1 MTKHVMRPKVKEAF
15 EHFVRDYPE
24 TLSCLAE
31 VERLE
36 REEGLSERE
45 AAARARPRTS

>member
-1 MTKHVMRPKVKEAF
+1 MTRKPEPEFMAIVREITEQFPK
-15 EHFVRDYPE
+15 
-24 TLSCLAE
+24 TLSYLAE

-45 AAARARPRTS
+45 AAARARPRTA

>member
-1 MTKHVMRPKVKEAF
+1 MGKRRPDPEFLAIAREVAE
-15 EHFVRDYPE
+15 RYPE
-24 TLSCLAE
+24 TMRYLAE

-45 AAARARPRTS
+45 AAARARPRTA

>member
-1 MTKHVMRPKVKEAF
+1 MTKEIANPVFREAY
-15 EHFVRDYPE
+15 EDFVARYPE
-24 TLSCLAE
+24 TMRYLAE

>member
-1 MTKHVMRPKVKEAF
+1 MTQKPNPEFMVIVSEITERF
-15 EHFVRDYPE
+15 PE
-24 TLSCLAE
+24 TLSYLAE